1 MSEITYERAFEELQV
16 IVQQME
22 SGDIGVD
29 ELSTQVKRAAELM
42 RICKAKLRETEV
54 DVQQILDELAQYDEE
69 PQKP

>member
-1 MSEITYERAFEELQV
+1 MSEITYEKAFEELQV

-54 DVQQILDELAQYDEE
+54 DVQQILDELAQYDE
-69 PQKP
+69 KSNKS

>member
-1 MSEITYERAFEELQV
+1 MSEITYEKAFEELQV

-29 ELSTQVKRAAELM
+29 ELSTHVKRAAELM

-54 DVQQILDELAQYDEE
+54 DVQQILDELAQYDE
-69 PQKP
+69 KSNKS